1 MKPLTIREA
10 LTLYDLLAK
19 YLPDTIPKDIDVLEY
34 SNSIVDKIILDEK
47 PEIYVQALSLMSKKS
62 LMELVSINKYER
74 SALFIECLIVNQ
86 VWMLRE
92 FLRKIGYG
100 DPNR

>member
-62 LMELVSINKYER
+62 LMELMGINKYER
-74 SALFIECLIVNQ
+74 SALFIECLVTNQ
-86 VWMLRE
+86 VWLLKDFM
-92 FLRKIGYG
+92 RKLHYG
-100 DPNR
+100 SSSG